1 MPKRPEFK
9 IPTED
14 EKQAL
19 YEELLVD
26 MKMIFS
32 EASVEQMHSELADD
46 AVEMIGMEQ
55 FLVQIFSEV
64 YKRYET
70 PLDLSDPVASCKLLS
85 DFFEEFDDLR
95 YQTKVD

>member
-14 EKQAL
+14 LKQAL
-19 YEELLVD
+19 YEEILIDVKQIHAED
-26 MKMIFS
+26 T
-32 EASVEQMHSELADD
+32 VEQLHSEISDLC
-46 AVEMIGMEQ
+46 MEKYFAME
-55 FLVQIFSEV
+55 FLVQIFEEV
-64 YKRYET
+64 YKRYEIE
-70 PLDLSDPVASCKLLS
+70 LDLSDPIASCKLLS